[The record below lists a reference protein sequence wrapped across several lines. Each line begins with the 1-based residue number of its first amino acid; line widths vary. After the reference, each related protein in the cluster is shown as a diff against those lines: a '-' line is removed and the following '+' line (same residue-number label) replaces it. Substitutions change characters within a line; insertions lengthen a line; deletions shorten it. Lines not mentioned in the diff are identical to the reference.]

1 MGKTRYRFKKIG
13 DIEAIFHERMG
24 VIKVR
29 NGKDVT
35 EVEDFKKKQ
44 QKYTEELY
52 KKVIVIQ
59 ITVMVWSLT

>member
-1 MGKTRYRFKKIG
+1 MGTMK
-13 DIEAIFHERMG
+13 D
-24 VIKVR
+24 R
-29 NGKDVT
+29 NGMDVT